1 MRLVDHLRA
10 IAARLVA
17 VADSIRAT
25 PARHAVQDE
34 AAALRGLADRIDE
47 VLPGDAAT
55 CAGPQCG
62 RPIVWVV
69 LGGKPHPCDPPIRAV
84 VTEDGKIVR
93 GRESHY
99 ATCPNA
105 ADFRR

>member
-1 MRLVDHLRA
+1 MKLADHLRA
-10 IAARLVA
+10 IAAELDIE
-17 VADSIRAT
+17 ADSYGSDPCR
-25 PARHAVQDE
+25 
-34 AAALRGLADRIDE
+34 AAAEQLRGLAQRADGDP
-47 VLPGDAAT
+47 LPGDGAT

-69 LGGKPHPCDPPIRAV
+69 LGGKPHPCDPSIRAV
-84 VTEDGKIVR
+84 ITEEGRVVR